1 MDEKELRLKCIEFAI
16 KYSSSYNFPV
26 YQMMEA
32 ELLYNYISNG
42 TLPTIGRESAQ
53 IEIKKLLNAALD
65 ELIKERQNC
74 NQATNSGNPDP
85 NCLETPKPFI
95 DRLLSKLRRE

>member
-1 MDEKELRLKCIEFAI
+1 MNEKELRLKCIEFAI

-74 NQATNSGNPDP
+74 NQATNSGDSDS
-85 NCLETPKPFI
+85 NCLKTPNTFI